1 MEKNFQF
8 IQVNKLNQVYLIF
21 CFKVCCRVFLF
32 FSNAMA
38 MLSLKSVFG
47 SYWIQK
53 QSFVLDTPS
62 QCSWPPDTAPE
73 AAPKID
79 V

>member
-1 MEKNFQF
+1 
-8 IQVNKLNQVYLIF
+8 
-21 CFKVCCRVFLF
+21 
-32 FSNAMA
+32 MA

-62 QCSWPPDTAPE
+62 QCSWPPDAAPE
-73 AAPKID
+73 AAQKID
-79 V
+79 VELIRKKKEADALWCGANGMIWSYLFDLAAQ